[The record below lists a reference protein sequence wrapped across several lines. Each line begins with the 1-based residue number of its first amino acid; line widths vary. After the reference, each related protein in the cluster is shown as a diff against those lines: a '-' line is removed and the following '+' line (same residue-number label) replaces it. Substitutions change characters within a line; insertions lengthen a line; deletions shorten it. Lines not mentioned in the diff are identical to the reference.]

1 MIRLFWRRRRGEKKY
16 SKKKT
21 FFASFSTL
29 PPFFSLLFS
38 LCVSSKKQFKRTT
51 TRRRNDAFYSSSLLA
66 IPHGRA
72 KTQPEERG
80 ETLSISLF
88 WRRQGGEK
96 KIQNF
101 WVSLFRLSRLF
112 FVFFS
117 PSLFKKNTRRDEEA
131 TQNSSLRAILNAR
144 KKTSLHAKTQPE
156 REREFQ
162 SFREQRSG
170 GEERDFFFS
179 FSHVLRVF
187 KRRRRRGEI
196 IFPTRDFSDERIW
209 NFKHTSFACRER
221 ERTTLSLA
229 IVTKEEEKNTRDREE
244 HHVERER
251 SVRGGSVRDEGV
263 KLVPKESEWER
274 SVDGFRGTVWCDFEF
289 SFSLSR
295 EREFKLC
302 VCFSSLCV
310 MFSLSLVWRRS
321 NSF

>member
-1 MIRLFWRRRRGEKKY
+1 MIRLFWRRRRRGEKKY

-162 SFREQRSG
+162 SFRENALEEKNAISFSRFLTFCAFLKEEEE
-170 GEERDFFFS
+170 EERSFF
-179 FSHVLRVF
+179 
-187 KRRRRRGEI
+187 RREI
-196 IFPTRDFSDERIW
+196 SPTREFEILNTHRSRVE
-209 NFKHTSFACRER
+209 RER
-221 ERTTLSLA
+221 ERLS
-229 IVTKEEEKNTRDREE
+229 
-244 HHVERER
+244 H
-251 SVRGGSVRDEGV
+251 SPS
-263 KLVPKESEWER
+263 
-274 SVDGFRGTVWCDFEF
+274 
-289 SFSLSR
+289 
-295 EREFKLC
+295 
-302 VCFSSLCV
+302 
-310 MFSLSLVWRRS
+310 
-321 NSF
+321 